1 MPSQITN
8 YQCPKCTGPLQFS
21 SRTGKLECEYCGSS
35 FDVAEIEAYYAAHD
49 DQAAQSFVSEQNKP
63 PETGD
68 IPPEYVS
75 DISPEQAA
83 ATLSD
88 AQKEEYTHSQWDG
101 STIAA
106 DWGELGANVRSYNC
120 PSCGAELICDVTTA
134 ASSCPYCGNPT
145 IVPGQFH
152 GALKPDF
159 VIPFKFDKAAAVAAL
174 KSHYRGKLFLPKAFT
189 DANQINKIQGIYV
202 PFWLFN
208 ADANAECYFEGRTST
223 THREGD
229 YRVTVT
235 RHYDVRRFGSVRF
248 QRVPTDAS
256 KKMPDDLM
264 DSIEPFDYSEL
275 KPFSAAYLP
284 GYLADISDVSVEESS
299 SRADKRCTNSAVDVM
314 RADVSG
320 YSEVVTRSNNVY
332 INRGKV
338 EYALLPVWILKTK
351 WMNKDYLFAMNGQT
365 GKLVGDLPVSKGRF
379 WAWCGGLTAGL
390 AIVFYLLKVG
400 AFIGSIISA
409 FFS

>member
-21 SRTGKLECEYCGSS
+21 SKTGKLECEYCGSS
-35 FDVAEIEAYYAAHD
+35 FEVAEIEAYYASHD
-49 DQAAQSFVSEQNKP
+49 EQAAQSFVNEQNKP
-63 PETGD
+63 PAADD
-68 IPPEYVS
+68 IPPEYAGV
-75 DISPEQAA
+75 SPEQAA

-88 AQKEEYTHSQWDG
+88 AEKEEYTHSQWDG

-106 DWGELGANVRSYNC
+106 DWGELGANVRTFNC

-152 GALKPDF
+152 GALKPDY
-159 VIPFKFDKAAAVAAL
+159 VIPFKLDKAAAVAAL
-174 KSHYRGKLFLPKAFT
+174 KAHYRGKLFLPKAFT

-208 ADANAECYFEGRTST
+208 ADANAECYFEGRTSST
-223 THREGD
+223 RREGD
-229 YRVTVT
+229 YRVTT
-235 RHYDVRRFGSVRF
+235 TNHYDVRRFGTISFR
-248 QRVPTDAS
+248 RVPTDAS

-264 DSIEPFDYSEL
+264 DSIEPFDYREL
-275 KPFSAAYLP
+275 KPFSTAYLP
-284 GYLADISDVSVEESS
+284 GYLADISDVSVEDSS
-299 SRADKRCTNSAVDVM
+299 SRADRRCTNSAVDVM
-314 RADVSG
+314 RADVHG
-320 YSEVVTRSNNVY
+320 YSEVLTRSNNVY

-338 EYALLPVWILKTK
+338 EYALLPVWILKTR

-365 GKLVGDLPVSKGRF
+365 GKLVGDLPVSKSRF
-379 WAWCGGLTAGL
+379 WAWCAGLTAGL
-390 AIVFYLLKVG
+390 AAVFYFTK
-400 AFIGSIISA
+400 IGSILGAIIAA
-409 FFS
+409 FFE

>member
-21 SRTGKLECEYCGSS
+21 SKTGKLECEYCGSS
-35 FDVAEIEAYYAAHD
+35 FEVAEIEAYYASHD
-49 DQAAQSFVSEQNKP
+49 EQAAQSFVNEQNKP
-63 PETGD
+63 PAADD
-68 IPPEYVS
+68 IPPEYAGV
-75 DISPEQAA
+75 SPEQAA

-88 AQKEEYTHSQWDG
+88 AEKEEYTHSQWDG

-159 VIPFKFDKAAAVAAL
+159 VIPFKLDKAAAISAL
-174 KSHYRGKLFLPKAFT
+174 KAHYRGKLFLPKAFT

-208 ADANAECYFEGRTST
+208 ADASAECYFEGRTSS

-235 RHYDVRRFGSVRF
+235 KHYDVRRFGSVRF
-248 QRVPTDAS
+248 RRVPTDAS

-264 DSIEPFDYSEL
+264 DSLEPFDYGGI
-275 KPFSAAYLP
+275 KPFSTAYLP
-284 GYLADISDVSVEESS
+284 GYLADKYDVSIAQNAR
-299 SRADKRCTNSAVDVM
+299 RADKRCETTTLAAM
-314 RADVSG
+314 RQDVSG
-320 YSEVVTRSNNVY
+320 YMSVVNRNNNVH
-332 INRGKV
+332 IGRGKV
-338 EYALLPVWILKTK
+338 HYALLPVWVLKTK
-351 WMNKDYLFAMNGQT
+351 WQNKDFLFAMNGQT
-365 GKLVGDLPVSKGRF
+365 GKFVGDLPVSKSRF
-379 WAWCGGLTAGL
+379 LGCFAGLTALLTVLFTLLGVGRFL
-390 AIVFYLLKVG
+390 AQ
-400 AFIGSIISA
+400 
-409 FFS
+409 FFLG

>member
-21 SRTGKLECEYCGSS
+21 SQTGKLECEYCGSS
-35 FDVAEIEAYYAAHD
+35 FDVSEIESFYAAHD
-49 DQAAQSFVSEQNKP
+49 EQAVQSFEAAQNKP
-63 PETGD
+63 SEAGDVPPKYLND
-68 IPPEYVS
+68 IP
-75 DISPEQAA
+75 PEQAA

-88 AQKEEYTHSQWDG
+88 AKKEEYTNSHWDG
-101 STIAA
+101 STISS
-106 DWGELGANVRSYNC
+106 DWGELGANVRTFNC
-120 PSCGAELICDVTTA
+120 PSCGAELVCDMTTA

-159 VIPFKFDKAAAVAAL
+159 IIPFKYDKDAAISAL
-174 KSHYRGKLFLPKAFT
+174 KRHYRGKLFLPKAFT
-189 DANQINKIQGIYV
+189 DANQISKLQGIYV

-208 ADANAECYFEGRTST
+208 ADANAEFYFEGSKSS
-223 THREGD
+223 THREGN

-235 RHYDVRRFGSVRF
+235 DHFDVRRFGTVQF

-256 KKMPDDLM
+256 KKMPDGLM
-264 DSIEPFDYSEL
+264 DSLEPFDYSEL
-275 KPFSAAYLP
+275 KPFSTAYLP
-284 GYLADISDVSVEESS
+284 GYLADISDVTTEEGAV
-299 SRADKRCTNSAVDVM
+299 RADRRCANTTEDVI
-314 RADVSG
+314 RSDVHG
-320 YSEVVTRSNNVY
+320 YSEVVTRSRNVY

-365 GKLVGDLPVSKGRF
+365 GKLVGDLPVAKSRF
-379 WAWCGGLTAGL
+379 WAWCGGLTAAL
-390 AIVFYLLKVG
+390 AVVFYILGVLFRG
-400 AFIGSIISA
+400 GF
-409 FFS
+409 